1 MAKKYV
7 WLKLKEDFFKQKAI
21 KKLRK
26 TTSAGAV
33 YTLIYLEMQLLS
45 LKNEGKLYFE
55 GVEENFIDEIALEL
69 DESPTDVQMTV
80 MFLQK
85 HGLLEFGELNDEYVL
100 PEVIDSIGS
109 ETDAAIRKRKER
121 ERKAVALKLGVTM
134 SQSSHNQV
142 TICHTEIDREIDE
155 EIEKDKEIDNKD
167 LSTINFKDDFS
178 KLKDIIAKATG
189 LDLMRVESVIKP
201 VAYREVDLNLLIDK
215 ISESQF
221 LSGKLE
227 RKPSINNFT
236 VKMMIDKIFAD
247 AYKDKPNKTKK
258 AGKSKAEREL
268 ELLSGE
274 VV

>member
-134 SQSSHNQV
+134 SQSSHDQV

-167 LSTINFKDDFS
+167 LSTINFKNDFLR
-178 KLKDIIAKATG
+178 LKDIIAKATG

-201 VAYREVDLNLLIDK
+201 VAYREVDLNLLIAK

-247 AYKDKPNKTKK
+247 AYKDKPKTKK
-258 AGKSKAEREL
+258 TGKSKAEREL
-268 ELLSGE
+268 ELLSEE

>member
-121 ERKAVALKLGVTM
+121 ERKAAALKLGVTM
-134 SQSSHNQV
+134 SQPSHNQV

-167 LSTINFKDDFS
+167 LSTINFKDDFLR
-178 KLKDIIAKATG
+178 LKDIIAKATG
-189 LDLMRVESVIKP
+189 LDLMLVESVVKS
-201 VAYREVDLNLLIDK
+201 VAYREVDLNLLIAK
-215 ISESQF
+215 ISESRF

-236 VKMMIDKIFAD
+236 IKMMIDKIFAD

-258 AGKSKAEREL
+258 TGKSKAEREL